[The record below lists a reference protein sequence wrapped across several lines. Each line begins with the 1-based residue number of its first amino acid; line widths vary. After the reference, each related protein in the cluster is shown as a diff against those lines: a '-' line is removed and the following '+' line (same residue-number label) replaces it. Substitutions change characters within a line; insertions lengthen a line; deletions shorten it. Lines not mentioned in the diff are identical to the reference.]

1 MRDTRHTILRGTL
14 FGDRAGFRLV
24 SEGIMDKRKVIAAY
38 RGGLISVQECAQ
50 ILGVDNAGW
59 IGLIRESG
67 DAAGRRTAR
76 RPVRS

>member
-1 MRDTRHTILRGTL
+1 
-14 FGDRAGFRLV
+14 
-24 SEGIMDKRKVIAAY
+24 MDKRKVIAAY

-50 ILGVDNAGW
+50 ILGVDNVGW
-59 IGLIRESG
+59 IGLIREPG